1 MLEKHLTFPKF
12 DSAKRAF
19 VDETGWGSQVILRWD
34 EKSFR
39 GASRF
44 TENSWTQ
51 RKGVCEKEVTTRK
64 TNKKKTKPETEC
76 TKKGGRGRGG
86 ERREDDH
93 GADQKKRK
101 ARATCGA
108 D

>member
-76 TKKGGRGRGG
+76 TKKAGEGKRGR
-86 ERREDDH
+86 
-93 GADQKKRK
+93 KKRRRPRGRPK
-101 ARATCGA
+101 EKKGA
-108 D
+108 CHLWR